1 MTPKTLVLRCDGPEL
16 CYLSSLL
23 GGRALLGIMDPFP
36 GWLTEEIQAAMEQA
50 RQNLEARGI
59 IQVDAANR
67 IHMDADVKTLL
78 NVVTSPGAVFVYTLT
93 LPGAQPV
100 RQVFYW
106 RAPAAVRLQYTEDIY
121 NLDLLANPE
130 AIYQEITRGW
140 SAESQSPPPGE
151 AIALPVPVLENVRHF
166 LAQEAL
172 DDACSILR
180 GAGATES
187 TISALIE
194 TLRTLRRN
202 GAIVA
207 LRPQRQTW
215 YPAGLGLLESK
226 NGLWGLRSFERY
238 GQMWVEFSPMAAS
251 TLPEVL
257 CCLMGRFATFDRNPV

>member
-1 MTPKTLVLRCDGPEL
+1 MTPDSLALHCTGSELIYLCRLVGGKT
-16 CYLSSLL
+16 
-23 GGRALLGIMDPFP
+23 LLGIEDPFP
-36 GWLTEEIQAAMEQA
+36 GWLTEEIQASMAQA
-50 RQNLEARGI
+50 RQNLEARGTV
-59 IQVDAANR
+59 QVDAANR
-67 IHMDADVKTLL
+67 IHMDADVNTLL
-78 NVVTSPGAVFVYTLT
+78 NVVTFPMAVFIYTLT

-106 RAPAAVRLQYTEDIY
+106 KAPAAVRLQYTDDIY

-140 SAESQSPPPGE
+140 SAETQDPPSGE
-151 AIALPVPVLENVRHF
+151 TIALPAPVLDSVRHF

-172 DDACSILR
+172 DDARVALR
-180 GAGATES
+180 GVGATET

-215 YPAGLGLLESK
+215 YPAGLGLLEGK

-238 GQMWVEFSPMAAS
+238 GKMWVEFSPMAAS
-251 TLPEVL
+251 ALLEAL
-257 CCLMGRFATFDRNPV
+257 CCLMGRFVTFDRNPV

>member
-1 MTPKTLVLRCDGPEL
+1 MPPDSLVLHCTGPEL
-16 CYLSSLL
+16 IYLCRLAGGETLL
-23 GGRALLGIMDPFP
+23 GVEDPFP

-50 RQNLEARGI
+50 RQNLEARGT
-59 IQVDAANR
+59 IQVGVDKR

-78 NVVTSPGAVFVYTLT
+78 NVITSPRAVFIYTLT
-93 LPGAQPV
+93 LPDAQPV

-106 RAPAAVRLQYTEDIY
+106 KAPAAVRLQYTDDIY

-140 SAESQSPPPGE
+140 SAESQAPPSGE
-151 AIALPVPVLENVRHF
+151 TIALPVPVLESVRHS

-180 GAGATES
+180 GAGATE
-187 TISALIE
+187 TTVSALIE

-215 YPAGLGLLESK
+215 YPAGLGLLEGK